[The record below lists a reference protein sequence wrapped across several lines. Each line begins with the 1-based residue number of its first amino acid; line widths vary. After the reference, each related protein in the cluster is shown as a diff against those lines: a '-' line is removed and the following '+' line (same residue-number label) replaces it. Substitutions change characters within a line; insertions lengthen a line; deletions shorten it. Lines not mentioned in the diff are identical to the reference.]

1 VIVSEA
7 DVVRP
12 PKVALIVAVVEAVTV
27 VVVTVNVAVVL
38 PAATV
43 TDDGTDAEVLEAESV
58 TTAPPAGAAAVSLT
72 VPVALVPPFTL
83 AGVTVRDVR
92 PMIVSVS
99 EIVFPWNVPL
109 MLGLAV

>member
-1 VIVSEA
+1 M
-7 DVVRP
+7 
-12 PKVALIVAVVEAVTV
+12 VAVVEAVTV
-27 VVVTVNVAVVL
+27 VVATVNVAVVL

-43 TDDGTDAEVLEAESV
+43 TDAGTDAEELESESV
-58 TTAPPAGAAAVSLT
+58 TTAPPVGAAAVSLT

-83 AGVTVRDVR
+83 VGTIVTDVR
-92 PMIVSVS
+92 PTIVSVS